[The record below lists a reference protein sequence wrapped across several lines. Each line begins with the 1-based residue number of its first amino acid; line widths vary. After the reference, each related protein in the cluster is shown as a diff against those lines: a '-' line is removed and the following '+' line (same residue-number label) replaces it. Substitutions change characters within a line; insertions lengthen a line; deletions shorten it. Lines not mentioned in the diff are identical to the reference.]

1 MFFCSLLQCLQVQTK
16 ELEGGHKLT
25 FMKFTFQ
32 SPALEIKAPVL
43 NDKTVGYQVIIHR
56 IQQVEPSHHSFRL
69 AGAPTERCLCVPQS
83 NLQYSSRWT
92 WRARGASGKYQRN
105 PHTSKPEHFY
115 SRPLATPVTLSRRY
129 GSQRHG
135 LEDMWLPTQ
144 EDLLAGCLDL
154 PSILPPR
161 P

>member
-56 IQQVEPSHHSFRL
+56 TQQVEPSHHSFRL
-69 AGAPTERCLCVPQS
+69 AGAPTERCLCLPQS

-92 WRARGASGKYQRN
+92 WRARGASGKYQRI
-105 PHTSKPEHFY
+105 PHTSKSKHFFPGPWQPP
-115 SRPLATPVTLSRRY
+115 SPIPGGTAPRGTVWRICGSPHRRT
-129 GSQRHG
+129 S
-135 LEDMWLPTQ
+135 
-144 EDLLAGCLDL
+144 
-154 PSILPPR
+154 
-161 P
+161 